1 MLPLLDGIRILD
13 LTKLDAALAT
23 CRLADLGAD
32 VIKIE
37 EPPHGD
43 YYREQPPFV
52 GRVGMGIGYVML
64 NRNKRSVGLDLKTAA
79 GREIFYE
86 LLETADAVVEVSR
99 PGKFARRGLDY
110 DSLKHLKR
118 DLVYCSITGYGQ
130 TGAYRDLPS
139 HGMNVDASAGL
150 LRIERRSGGRPE
162 IAPSSATG
170 LAIELG
176 ALHAALAVAAA
187 LVRRCRTGQGEYLDI
202 SCWDAAVASNS
213 AGRRFAAALNLGSAD
228 LAPGGTGGGIGAR
241 YNVYGTKDDR
251 VIFLGALEKRFW
263 APFCAAV
270 GRPEWATRG
279 VWDNHM
285 DFGDDDPSLR
295 DDVEAVMRTR
305 TADEWMELFTEC
317 GVPASP
323 VLDPDDLEANRHT
336 VDRRLVV
343 RSDDAR
349 HDGLKWVAPPVAV
362 PDERFAVRYPAPEF
376 GEHTEDIL
384 RELGYDADDVARLAN
399 EGVVV
404 DARELHLPPPKHS
417 MGQPAAPLAPRH

>member
-1 MLPLLDGIRILD
+1 MSAHHLLEGLFVLD
-13 LTKLDAALAT
+13 LSRALAGPYCT
-23 CRLADLGAD
+23 MILGDLGAD
-32 VIKIE
+32 VIKVE

-99 PGKFARRGLDY
+99 PGKFGRRGLDY

-118 DLVYCSITGYGQ
+118 DLIYCSITGYGQ
-130 TGAYRDLPS
+130 TGAYGDLPS
-139 HGMNVDASAGL
+139 HGMNVDAGAGL
-150 LRIERRSGGRPE
+150 LRIEPGPGGRPE
-162 IAPSSATG
+162 IAPFTATG
-170 LAIELG
+170 LSIELG

-187 LVRRCRTGQGEYLDI
+187 LVRRARTGQGEYLDI
-202 SCWDAAVASNS
+202 SCWDAGVASNS
-213 AGRRFAAALNLGSAD
+213 SNRRFAAALNLGSAD
-228 LAPGGTGGGIGAR
+228 EAPGAAGRGGLGAR

-251 VIFLGALEKRFW
+251 IIFLGALEKRFW
-263 APFCAAV
+263 EPFCIAV
-270 GRPEWATRG
+270 ERPEWAARG
-279 VWDNHM
+279 VWDSHM

-305 TADEWMELFTEC
+305 TADEWMEIFTEY

-343 RSDDAR
+343 TSDDPR
-349 HDGLKWVAPPVAV
+349 HDDVKWVAPPLTV
-362 PDERFAVRYPAPEF
+362 PGERFTVRYPAPEL
-376 GEHTEDIL
+376 GEHTDEIL
-384 RELGYDADDVARLAN
+384 RELGYDAERAARLAS
-399 EGVVV
+399 EGIVV
-404 DARELHLPPPKHS
+404 DASPTRLP
-417 MGQPAAPLAPRH
+417 L

>member
-13 LTKLDAALAT
+13 LTKLDAAVAT

-32 VIKIE
+32 VIKVE

-43 YYREQPPFV
+43 YFREQPPLV
-52 GRVGMGIGYVML
+52 GRPGMGIGFVMV

-86 LLETADAVVEVSR
+86 LLATADAVVEVSR
-99 PGKFARRGLDY
+99 PGKFSRRGFDY

-118 DLVYCSITGYGQ
+118 DLVYCSISGYGQ

-150 LRIERRSGGRPE
+150 LRIERGPGGRPE
-162 IAPSSATG
+162 IAPFTATG
-170 LAIELG
+170 LSIELG

-187 LVRRCRTGQGEYLDI
+187 LVRRSRTGEGAYLDI
-202 SCWDAAVASNS
+202 SCWDAGVASNS
-213 AGRRFAAALNLGSAD
+213 SNRRFAGALNLGSAD
-228 LAPGGTGGGIGAR
+228 AAPGAAGRGGLGAR

-251 VIFLGALEKRFW
+251 VIFLGALERRFW
-263 APFCAAV
+263 EPFCVAV
-270 GRPEWATRG
+270 ERPEWATRG

-295 DDVEAVMRTR
+295 DDVESVMRTR
-305 TADEWMELFTEC
+305 TADEWMELFTEF
-317 GVPASP
+317 GVPGSP
-323 VLDPDDLEANRHT
+323 VLDPDELEANRHT

-343 RSDDAR
+343 KSDDPR
-349 HDGLKWVAPPVAV
+349 HEDVKWVAPPIAV
-362 PDERFAVRYPAPEF
+362 PGERFSVRYPAPEL
-376 GEHTEDIL
+376 GEHTEEVL
-384 RELGYDADDVARLAN
+384 RELGYNVDHVARLAAD
-399 EGVVV
+399 GVVV
-404 DARELHLPPPKHS
+404 DAGANRLPI
-417 MGQPAAPLAPRH
+417 

>member
-1 MLPLLDGIRILD
+1 MLSLLDGIRVLD

-52 GRVGMGIGYVML
+52 GRTGMGVGYVML
-64 NRNKRSVGLDLKTAA
+64 NRNKRSVGLDLRSPA

-86 LLETADAVVEVSR
+86 LLETADVVVEVSR
-99 PGKFARRGLDY
+99 PGKFNRRELDY

-118 DLVYCSITGYGQ
+118 DLVYCSVSGYGQ
-130 TGAYRDLPS
+130 TGVYRDLPS
-139 HGMNVDASAGL
+139 HGMNVDAGAGL
-150 LRIERRSGGRPE
+150 LRIERGPGGRTE
-162 IAPSSATG
+162 IAPSGVTG

-176 ALHAALAVAAA
+176 ALHAALAVSAA
-187 LVRRCRTGQGEYLDI
+187 LVRRARTGEGQYLDV
-202 SCWDAAVASNS
+202 SCRDAGMASNS
-213 AGRRFAAALNLGSAD
+213 ASRRFVAALNLGSAD
-228 LAPGGTGGGIGAR
+228 LAPGGAGQGMGAR

-263 APFCAAV
+263 EPFCAAV
-270 GRPEWATRG
+270 DRPEWATRG
-279 VWDNHM
+279 VWENHM

-305 TADEWMELFTEC
+305 TADEWMDRFTEF

-323 VLDPDDLEANRHT
+323 VLGPEELEGNPHTADRH
-336 VDRRLVV
+336 LVV
-343 RSDDAR
+343 TSD
-349 HDGLKWVAPPVAV
+349 HPGSDGVKWVAPPVAV
-362 PDERFAVRYPAPEF
+362 PGERFTVRYPAPQL
-376 GEHTEDIL
+376 GEHTGDVL
-384 RELGYDADDVARLAN
+384 GDLGYDAGRVAELAA

-404 DARELHLPPPKHS
+404 DAALSGLPI
-417 MGQPAAPLAPRH
+417 

>member
-32 VIKIE
+32 VIKVE

-52 GRVGMGIGYVML
+52 GRAGMGMGYVML
-64 NRNKRSVGLDLKTAA
+64 NRNKRSVGLDLRTAA
-79 GREIFYE
+79 GKEIFYE

-99 PGKFARRGLDY
+99 PGKFSRRGLDY

-118 DLVYCSITGYGQ
+118 DLVYCSVSGYGQ
-130 TGAYRDLPS
+130 NGVYRDLPS
-139 HGMNVDASAGL
+139 HGMNVDAGAGL
-150 LRIERRSGGRPE
+150 LRIERGPGGRPE
-162 IAPSSATG
+162 IAPSGATG

-187 LVRRCRTGQGEYLDI
+187 LVRRARTGEGQYLDV
-202 SCWDAAVASNS
+202 SCWDAGMASNS
-213 AGRRFAAALNLGSAD
+213 ANRRFVAALNLGSAD
-228 LAPGGTGGGIGAR
+228 LAPGGAGSGLGAR

-263 APFCAAV
+263 EPFCVAV
-270 GRPEWATRG
+270 GRPEWASRG
-279 VWDNHM
+279 VWENHM

-295 DDVEAVMRTR
+295 GDVEAVMRTR
-305 TADEWMELFTEC
+305 TADQWMELFTEF

-323 VLDPDDLEANRHT
+323 VLGPADLEGTPHT
-336 VDRRLVV
+336 ADRRLVV
-343 RSDDAR
+343 TSDDPR
-349 HDGLKWVAPPVAV
+349 YDDVKWIAPPVAI
-362 PDERFAVRYPAPEF
+362 PGEPFTVRYPAPQL
-376 GEHTEDIL
+376 GEHTGDVL
-384 RELGYDADDVARLAN
+384 RDLGYDAERVAVLAA

-404 DARELHLPPPKHS
+404 DAALSGLPI
-417 MGQPAAPLAPRH
+417 

>member
-1 MLPLLDGIRILD
+1 MMLPLLDGIRILD

-32 VIKIE
+32 VIKVE

-43 YYREQPPFV
+43 YYREQPPYV

-64 NRNKRSVGLDLKTAA
+64 NRNKRSVGLDLRTAA

-99 PGKFARRGLDY
+99 PGKFTRRGLDY

-118 DLVYCSITGYGQ
+118 DLVYCSVSGYGQ
-130 TGAYRDLPS
+130 TGPYRDLPS

-150 LRIERRSGGRPE
+150 LRIERGPGGRPE
-162 IAPSSATG
+162 IAPFGATG
-170 LAIELG
+170 LSIELG

-187 LVRRCRTGQGEYLDI
+187 LVRRARTGEGQYLDV
-202 SCWDAAVASNS
+202 SCWDAGMASNS
-213 AGRRFAAALNLGSAD
+213 ASRGFAAALNLGSAER
-228 LAPGGTGGGIGAR
+228 APGGGGQGIGAR

-263 APFCAAV
+263 EPFCIAV
-270 GRPEWATRG
+270 ERPEWATRG

-305 TADEWMELFTEC
+305 TADEWMELFTEF

-323 VLDPDDLEANRHT
+323 VLGPDELENNRHT
-336 VDRRLVV
+336 ADRHLVV
-343 RSDDAR
+343 TSDDPR
-349 HDGLKWVAPPVAV
+349 HDEVKWVAPPVTV
-362 PDERFAVRYPAPEF
+362 PGERFTVRYPAPQL
-376 GEHTEDIL
+376 GEHTEDVL
-384 RELGYDADDVARLAN
+384 RELGYDAERVARLAG

-404 DARELHLPPPKHS
+404 DAALS
-417 MGQPAAPLAPRH
+417 GLAI

>member
-13 LTKLDAALAT
+13 LTRLDAALAT

-52 GRVGMGIGYVML
+52 GRSGMGIGYVML

-79 GREIFYE
+79 GREIFFE

-99 PGKFARRGLDY
+99 PGKFARHGLDY

-150 LRIERRSGGRPE
+150 LRIERGPGGRPE
-162 IAPSSATG
+162 IAPSGSTG

-202 SCWDAAVASNS
+202 SCWDAAIASNS
-213 AGRRFAAALNLGSAD
+213 SNRRFVAALNLGSAD
-228 LAPGGTGGGIGAR
+228 RAPGGSGRGIGAR
-241 YNVYGTKDDR
+241 YNVYGTRDDR

-263 APFCAAV
+263 EPFCIAV
-270 GRPEWATRG
+270 GRPDWAARG
-279 VWDNHM
+279 VWENHM

-295 DDVEAVMRTR
+295 DDVESVMRTR
-305 TADEWMELFTEC
+305 TAAEWMALFTEA

-323 VLDPDDLEANRHT
+323 VLGPDELEADPHIA
-336 VDRRLVV
+336 DRRLLVG
-343 RSDDAR
+343 SGDAGDDEV
-349 HDGLKWVAPPVAV
+349 KWVAPPVAI
-362 PDERFAVRYPAPEF
+362 PGERFAVRYPAPEL
-376 GEHTEDIL
+376 GQHTEDIL
-384 RELGYDADDVARLAN
+384 RELGYDADHIAGLAAD
-399 EGVVV
+399 GVVV
-404 DARELHLPPPKHS
+404 DAASSRLP
-417 MGQPAAPLAPRH
+417 L

>member
-1 MLPLLDGIRILD
+1 MLSLLEGIRILD

-43 YYREQPPFV
+43 YYREQPPLV
-52 GRVGMGIGYVML
+52 VRAGMGVGYVML
-64 NRNKRSVGLDLKTAA
+64 NRNKRSVGLDLKSAA
-79 GREIFYE
+79 GREIFYQ

-99 PGKFARRGLDY
+99 PGKFRRRGLDY
-110 DSLKHLKR
+110 DTLKHMKR
-118 DLVYCSITGYGQ
+118 DIVYCSVSGYGQ

-139 HGMNVDASAGL
+139 HGMNVDAGAGL
-150 LRIERRSGGRPE
+150 LRIERGPGGRPE
-162 IAPSSATG
+162 ITPSGATG

-176 ALHAALAVAAA
+176 GLHAALAVAAA
-187 LVRRCRTGQGEYLDI
+187 LVRRARTGEGEYLDV
-202 SCWDAAVASNS
+202 SCWDAGIASNS
-213 AGRRFAAALNLGSAD
+213 ANRRFVAALNLGSPE
-228 LAPGGTGGGIGAR
+228 LAPGGAGQGLGAR

-263 APFCAAV
+263 EPFCAAV
-270 GRPEWATRG
+270 GRPEWADRG

-285 DFGDDDPSLR
+285 DFGDDDPTLR

-305 TADEWMELFTEC
+305 TADDWMRIFNEF

-323 VLDPDDLEANRHT
+323 VLTPDDLEHNPHT

-343 RSDDAR
+343 GSDDPAG
-349 HDGLKWVAPPVAV
+349 DGVKWVAPPVAV
-362 PDERFAVRYPAPEF
+362 PGEPFSVRFPAPEL
-376 GEHTEDIL
+376 GEHTEEIL
-384 RELGYDADDVARLAN
+384 EELGYPPDAVAGLAA

-404 DARELHLPPPKHS
+404 DAASRRV
-417 MGQPAAPLAPRH
+417 APLP

>member
-13 LTKLDAALAT
+13 LTRLDAALAT
-23 CRLADLGAD
+23 GRLADLGAD

-52 GRVGMGIGYVML
+52 GRAGMGIGYVML

-79 GREIFYE
+79 GREIFFE

-99 PGKFARRGLDY
+99 PGKFARHGLDY

-130 TGAYRDLPS
+130 TGSYRDLPS

-150 LRIERRSGGRPE
+150 LRLERGPGGRPE
-162 IAPSSATG
+162 IAPSGATG

-176 ALHAALAVAAA
+176 ALHAALAVTAA
-187 LVRRCRTGQGEYLDI
+187 LVRRSRTGQGEYLDI

-213 AGRRFAAALNLGSAD
+213 SNRRFAAALNLGSAD
-228 LAPGGTGGGIGAR
+228 QAPGGSGRGIGAR

-263 APFCAAV
+263 EPFCVAV
-270 GRPEWATRG
+270 GRPDWAARG

-285 DFGDDDPSLR
+285 DFGDDDPALR

-305 TADEWMELFTEC
+305 TAEEWMARFTEA

-323 VLDPDDLEANRHT
+323 VLGPDELEGNPHT
-336 VDRRLVV
+336 LDRRLVV
-343 RSDDAR
+343 GSGDAR
-349 HDGLKWVAPPVAV
+349 HDEVKWVAPPVAI
-362 PDERFAVRYPAPEF
+362 PGERFEVRYPAPEF

-384 RELGYDADDVARLAN
+384 RELGYDADHIARLAAD
-399 EGVVV
+399 GVVV
-404 DARELHLPPPKHS
+404 DAASSRLP
-417 MGQPAAPLAPRH
+417 L